1 MVFVDSFMP
10 DINYAQH
17 LLVPA
22 WFLAGVKLSIHREK
36 SETKKEETI
45 RMTGSFYFSKYAC
58 SR

>member
-1 MVFVDSFMP
+1 MP

-36 SETKKEETI
+36 SEKKKEETI